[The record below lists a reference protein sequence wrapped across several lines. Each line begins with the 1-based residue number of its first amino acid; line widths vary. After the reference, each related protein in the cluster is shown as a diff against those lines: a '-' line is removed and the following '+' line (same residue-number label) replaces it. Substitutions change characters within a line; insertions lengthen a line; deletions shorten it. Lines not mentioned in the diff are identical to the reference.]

1 MKLANPHRRFFLACL
16 VEISLLGVAVV
27 LGVLCQQPFLATL
40 HWQAR
45 DAALGMAGV
54 VPLLVWF
61 WWTLRSRLR
70 PLAEIR
76 DFLEVVVRPIFG
88 QWSVFQLAAIS
99 LLAGLCEESLF
110 RAAVQGELTGAFG
123 MKAALAL
130 ASILFGLCHL
140 VNGAYAVIATFIGL
154 YLGLLWSFTGN
165 LLTPIVTHAVY
176 DFAALIYFLRV
187 RSGHSD

>member
-1 MKLANPHRRFFLACL
+1 MKSVSLHRWFFAACVL
-16 VEISLLGVAVV
+16 EISLLGAAVV
-27 LGVLCQQPFLATL
+27 LGWLFKRSPLATL
-40 HWQAR
+40 HWQAG
-45 DAALGMAGV
+45 DAVLGIAGA
-54 VPLLVWF
+54 VPLLVLF